1 MIFVHWW
8 IFIVRYLLFFSNN
21 HSILGKYQRN
31 NSYIKYKTKHKNKT
45 ELMAIFLHPGDGQ
58 ICFVCTLTSCLFCGK
73 THYEMTLQ
81 NFDAMLIQ
89 NESGN

>member
-1 MIFVHWW
+1 M
-8 IFIVRYLLFFSNN
+8 
-21 HSILGKYQRN
+21 Q
-31 NSYIKYKTKHKNKT
+31 YKTKYTT
-45 ELMAIFLHPGDGQ
+45 ESFEMFLHPGDGK

>member
-1 MIFVHWW
+1 
-8 IFIVRYLLFFSNN
+8 
-21 HSILGKYQRN
+21 
-31 NSYIKYKTKHKNKT
+31 
-45 ELMAIFLHPGDGQ
+45 MAIFLHPGDGQ